1 MRKDRALLFSL
12 IVLTLAVAA
21 YALRETA
28 GAGWMPGCYFRKI
41 TGLECPGC
49 GMTRGTYAL
58 LHGRFLDAFM
68 FNPVGMILLPLALI
82 GLGLEAIAWVMNRPP
97 FFRLNS
103 GRWGATILATI
114 LIVWWIGRNFF

>member
-1 MRKDRALLFSL
+1 MRKDRALIVSL
-12 IVLTLAVAA
+12 IVLTLAIAA

-28 GAGWMPGCYFRKI
+28 GAGWMPGCHFRRI

-68 FNPVGMILLPLALI
+68 FNPVGMIIFPLALI
-82 GLGLEAIAWVMNRPP
+82 GLGLEAIAWVMNRPSL
-97 FFRLNS
+97 FKLS
-103 GRWGATILATI
+103 LGRWGAAIIAVVLIL
-114 LIVWWIGRNFF
+114 WWIGRNIF

>member
-12 IVLTLAVAA
+12 VVLTLAIAA

-58 LHGRFLDAFM
+58 LHGRFLDAFL

-97 FFRLNS
+97 IFKLNP

-114 LIVWWIGRNFF
+114 LVLWWIGRNIF

>member
-1 MRKDRALLFSL
+1 MRKDRALLVSL
-12 IVLTLAVAA
+12 IVLALAVAG

-58 LHGRFLDAFM
+58 LHGRFLDAFL
-68 FNPVGMILLPLALI
+68 FNPVGMILLPIALI

-97 FFRLNS
+97 VFKLNP

>member
-1 MRKDRALLFSL
+1 MRKDRALLVSL
-12 IVLTLAVAA
+12 IVLTLAIAA

-28 GAGWMPGCYFRKI
+28 GAGWMPGCFFRRI

-68 FNPVGMILLPLALI
+68 FNPVGMVILPLALL

-97 FFRLNS
+97 LFKLNL
-103 GRWGATILATI
+103 GRWGATIIAAI